1 MVKYKKISACCIV
14 LPHLKQKV
22 KVQSSRAIVLPVEF
36 QTIIGSNKRYKGGKL
51 YQLPPEKEKT
61 VGDEEKMNPHE
72 ETNLRASD
80 FAPRYSTTEP
90 QKLYSE
96 LGHCL
101 GNVSHVTHPYCLN
114 SQF

>member
-1 MVKYKKISACCIV
+1 MKYKKISACCIV

-72 ETNLRASD
+72 N
-80 FAPRYSTTEP
+80 EP
-90 QKLYSE
+90 QSFGFRAAILYHWATE
-96 LGHCL
+96 TL
-101 GNVSHVTHPYCLN
+101 
-114 SQF
+114 